1 MKGSEKQVKWASEI
15 ISAADKA
22 WDDLKSG
29 VKPEAQE
36 KFEAMKQDFFA
47 RMKTDLAEV
56 VIANK
61 HNFPEDAAALKTNF
75 GFFSKVKI
83 SI

>member
-1 MKGSEKQVKWASEI
+1 MKGSEKQIKWAKDI

-29 VKPEAQE
+29 VKPEAQG
-36 KFEAMKQDFFA
+36 KFEAMKQDFFT
-47 RMKTDLAEV
+47 RMGTDDAEV

-61 HNFPEDAAALKTNF
+61 HNFPEDAATLKTNF
-75 GFFSKVKI
+75 GFFTKV
-83 SI
+83 SLG